1 MIGAP
6 RRYDGPMGKSDRAFA
21 FGLLALVLVL
31 APVLGI
37 SEKRL
42 DNMCLVLLLLVCALL
57 LRTIVN
63 RIKNGVCEAP

>member
-1 MIGAP
+1 
-6 RRYDGPMGKSDRAFA
+6 MGKSDRAFA

-31 APVLGI
+31 EPVLGI

-42 DNMCLVLLLLVCALL
+42 DTMCLVLLLLVCALL